1 MHVAATFL
9 PVRSVLLH
17 AFIGAALVH
26 DAILRAGGG
35 TASAAYGESGAI
47 YRRAQKAKLTC
58 RLHFFL
64 SHIARI
70 VRNTLRE
77 GVSSLSVL

>member
-1 MHVAATFL
+1 MYRAAAML

-17 AFIGAALVH
+17 ASIGAALVH

-35 TASAAYGESGAI
+35 AASAAYGESGA

-58 RLHFFL
+58 KLHFFL

-77 GVSSLSVL
+77 GLSSLSVL